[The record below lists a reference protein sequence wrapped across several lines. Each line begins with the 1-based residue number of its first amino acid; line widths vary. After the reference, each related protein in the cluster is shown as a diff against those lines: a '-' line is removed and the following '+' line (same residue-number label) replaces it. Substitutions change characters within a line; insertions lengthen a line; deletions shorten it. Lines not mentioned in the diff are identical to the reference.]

1 VSFDKTGKEEAP
13 ALAGA
18 LQLVVIVMDYGFL
31 AIAVLVFPLNHG
43 LAVGMFVLL
52 YDGAIAVMRLANRDA
67 SAGRPG
73 MNSNIVS
80 IRWGG
85 YAEHNRRCNQIFLHV
100 SLSSTLNI
108 GTNVGG
114 RYLFRRQC
122 GDQEI
127 CRQLPIAPGRQKWLS
142 PASPPTR
149 PLEPSARSQMSH
161 MLVSEEEPEQNDH
174 GDRHAQ

>member
-31 AIAVLVFPLNHG
+31 AIAVLVFLLNHG

-85 YAEHNRRCNQIFLHV
+85 DAEHNRRCNQIFLHV
-100 SLSSTLNI
+100 SLLH
-108 GTNVGG
+108 VEH
-114 RYLFRRQC
+114 RDERR
-122 GDQEI
+122 
-127 CRQLPIAPGRQKWLS
+127 
-142 PASPPTR
+142 
-149 PLEPSARSQMSH
+149 RSV
-161 MLVSEEEPEQNDH
+161 LVSEDNAAIKKSAGNCQSLPADKMALAGIPH
-174 GDRHAQ
+174 PAARAIC